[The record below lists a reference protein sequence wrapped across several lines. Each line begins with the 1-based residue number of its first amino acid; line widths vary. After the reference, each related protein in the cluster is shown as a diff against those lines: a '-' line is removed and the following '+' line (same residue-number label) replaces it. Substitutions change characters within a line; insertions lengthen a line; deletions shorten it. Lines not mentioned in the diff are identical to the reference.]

1 MDDNK
6 IDNFMEKDKDEVT
19 EKEQTEVDHFSMFM
33 FGTNH
38 RSIRNKE
45 KVEHIQLSEEEP
57 SNNNRKGNGDA
68 WILGRN
74 NNHANPQIDGEEEE
88 EEENANLDAI
98 ADFINQIDLELLM
111 KNVDM
116 FMTSAKDLKPIF
128 QKITPF
134 IKKWMD

>member
-1 MDDNK
+1 MDDYKN
-6 IDNFMEKDKDEVT
+6 DNFMENNKDDVT
-19 EKEQTEVDHFSMFM
+19 EKEQTQVDHFSMFM

-45 KVEHIQLSEEEP
+45 KMEHIQLNEEEP
-57 SNNNRKGNGDA
+57 SNNNRKVKGDA
-68 WILGRN
+68 WILGRIN
-74 NNHANPQIDGEEEE
+74 DDTNRQVDEKE
-88 EEENANLDAI
+88 EEENANFDAI
-98 ADFINQIDLELLM
+98 ANFINQIDLELLM

-128 QKITPF
+128 QKITPL